1 MSALPFGI
9 GLGPLEDLIDWL
21 LHELHSIG
29 FTWAWSIIALTVIVR
44 LALVP
49 LTIKQMK
56 SMQAMQRLQPEIKKI
71 QAKYKHDR
79 QKQNQELMAFYKE
92 NSLNPFGSCLPMVL
106 QLPVFF
112 SLFFVLRHFS
122 SHPPGGQAAVE
133 RGDFSFLFGFIDN
146 ITKHTNEVG
155 FAGVI
160 LIILYVLSQLG
171 SSLLMPSTM
180 DKTQRYVFM
189 AMPFLFVLFVIR
201 FPVGLML
208 YWITTNLWTVGQQLV
223 IRRMMPAPV
232 VAAPTGP
239 TGRTGGLFSGRLS
252 SAAAP
257 KKSKPTTGQGT
268 TGKGTSTAPAPKDQ
282 NRAPKGSAG
291 DGKAPKPATGH
302 GNKNAGQQRRQQ
314 SQRQPRRRRR

>member
-1 MSALPFGI
+1 VSGLPFGI
-9 GLGPLEDLIDWL
+9 GLGPLEDVIDSL
-21 LHELHSIG
+21 LHWLHSIG

-49 LTIKQMK
+49 LTVKQMK

-71 QAKYKHDR
+71 QAKYKHDK

-146 ITKHTNEVG
+146 ITKHTDQVG

-160 LIILYVLSQLG
+160 LIVLYVLSQLG

-189 AMPFLFVLFVIR
+189 AMPFMFVIFVIR

-208 YWITTNLWTVGQQLV
+208 YWITTNLWTVSQQLV
-223 IRRMMPAPV
+223 IRRMMPMPQ
-232 VAAPTGP
+232 VAAAGP
-239 TGRTGGLFSGRLS
+239 AGRTGGFLAGR
-252 SAAAP
+252 AAAA
-257 KKSKPTTGQGT
+257 KKPEKPSAGKGT
-268 TGKGTSTAPAPKDQ
+268 TGKGTSSKPSAGKDGAP
-282 NRAPKGSAG
+282 PKGAAKPPS
-291 DGKAPKPATGH
+291 PKPATGN
-302 GNKNAGQQRRQQ
+302 GKTGGARPQQTPRQ
-314 SQRQPRRRRR
+314 RRRRR

>member
-1 MSALPFGI
+1 
-9 GLGPLEDLIDWL
+9 
-21 LHELHSIG
+21 
-29 FTWAWSIIALTVIVR
+29 
-44 LALVP
+44 
-49 LTIKQMK
+49 MK

-71 QAKYKHDR
+71 QAKYKNDR

-112 SLFFVLRHFS
+112 SLFFVLRRFS
-122 SHPPGGQAAVE
+122 SNPPGGPEAVA

-160 LIILYVLSQLG
+160 LIVLYVLSQLA

-208 YWITTNLWTVGQQLV
+208 YWITTNLWTVGQQVV
-223 IRRMMPAPV
+223 IRRLMPVPV
-232 VAAPTGP
+232 VAPAGGP
-239 TGRTGGLFSGRLS
+239 TGRSGGFFGGRLA
-252 SAAAP
+252 SAAQ
-257 KKSKPTTGQGT
+257 KSKPAAGQGT
-268 TGKGTSTAPAPKDQ
+268 TGKGVSASDSA
-282 NRAPKGSAG
+282 RAKGSPAG
-291 DGKAPKPATGH
+291 NKPKPATG
-302 GNKNAGQQRRQQ
+302 GGKN
-314 SQRQPRRRRR
+314 

>member
-1 MSALPFGI
+1 MFDFLAK
-9 GLGPLEDLIDWL
+9 L
-21 LHELHSIG
+21 LAYCYQLWPSYG
-29 FTWAWSIIALTVIVR
+29 GAIALLTLGIM
-44 LALVP
+44 LVLTP
-49 LTIKQMK
+49 LSIKSTR
-56 SMQAMQRLQPEIKKI
+56 SMIRMQRLQPEIKKI

-208 YWITTNLWTVGQQLV
+208 YWITTNLWTVGQQYTV
-223 IRRMMPAPV
+223 RRFMGPITPPKLPGAVAPAGAS
-232 VAAPTGP
+232 AAVSGKETKPAAKAA
-239 TGRTGGLFSGRLS
+239 GGNGGATPPPPPRRKKKRSGR
-252 SAAAP
+252 
-257 KKSKPTTGQGT
+257 
-268 TGKGTSTAPAPKDQ
+268 
-282 NRAPKGSAG
+282 
-291 DGKAPKPATGH
+291 
-302 GNKNAGQQRRQQ
+302 RR
-314 SQRQPRRRRR
+314 